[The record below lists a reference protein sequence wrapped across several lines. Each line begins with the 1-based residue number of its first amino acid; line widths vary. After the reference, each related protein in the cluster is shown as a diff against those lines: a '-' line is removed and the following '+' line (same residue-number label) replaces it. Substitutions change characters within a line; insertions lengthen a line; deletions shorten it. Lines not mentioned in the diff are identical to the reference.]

1 MPHADN
7 SVTINKPVSDVF
19 AFILDGEKNPL
30 WRPAVADIQRVSGT
44 PDGTGARFKQ
54 GLKGPGGRR
63 MDGDYE
69 IVEFQRDKLIKFQ
82 VIAGPARPTGSFRFE
97 PVGDTTRVTFSLDYQ
112 PRGLAWLMSPMI
124 ARTMQGEVATLANLK
139 AYLEKQQA

>member
-7 SVTINKPVSDVF
+7 SVTISRPVSDVF

-44 PDGTGARFKQ
+44 PDGAGARFKQ

-69 IVEFQRDKLIKFQ
+69 IVECQPNKLIRFQ
-82 VIAGPARPTGSFRFE
+82 VIAGPARPAGSFRFE
-97 PVGDTTRVTFSLDYQ
+97 PTGSATRVTFSLDYQ

-124 ARTMQGEVATLANLK
+124 SRTMRGEVATLANLK
-139 AYLEKQQA
+139 SDLEKQQS